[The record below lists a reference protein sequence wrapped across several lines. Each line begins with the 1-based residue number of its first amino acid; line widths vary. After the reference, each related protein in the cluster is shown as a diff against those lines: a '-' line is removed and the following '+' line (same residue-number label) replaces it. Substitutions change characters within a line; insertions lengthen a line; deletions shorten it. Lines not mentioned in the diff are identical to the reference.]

1 MIFTSHS
8 RISPNI
14 NFVIDNAPMRYMS
27 IVQMELGLAENQ
39 HDILRVRVAGVP
51 PRLLTEYLSKP
62 VLCYW
67 GFGVD
72 KHEFCGYIASVE
84 PSFRNS
90 DGVINGSPFQLV
102 ELVCMGA
109 SYRMRAKKTRLWENA
124 SIQSVATTLADE
136 YKFSVS
142 SVTES
147 FAYPRIIQSEES
159 DWEFLN
165 KVAHMY
171 GLSVSMHETHIHVW
185 NPMNALG
192 RQISYHELKNIKAR
206 NGDTRTYPATI
217 LSMQGV
223 FGDSIDPL
231 SSHTLLATVLDNQ
244 GKTYASNNFNETT
257 GFGKPIDINI
267 TDSISINATSTT
279 MADTIV
285 TANSRGINTLTARL
299 SLTGTAGVL
308 PGGIVSISNF
318 ESNFEGFWY
327 VKEVAHT
334 VTRDEFFTQMTVSR
348 KDTNDIN
355 AYMTMQSTMPEVPES
370 SFVDGIWRS
379 SRQMEDIY
387 V

>member
-27 IVQMELGLAENQ
+27 IVQIELGLAENQ

-51 PRLLTEYLSKP
+51 PQLLTEYLSKP

-67 GFGVD
+67 GFGID
-72 KHEFCGYIASVE
+72 KHEFCGYVASVE

-90 DGVINGSPFQLV
+90 DGVINGSTFQLV

-109 SYRMRAKKTRLWENA
+109 SYKMRAKKTRLWENA
-124 SIQSVATTLADE
+124 SIQIIATTLADE

-142 SVTES
+142 SVAEP
-147 FAYPRIIQSEES
+147 FAYPRIVQSEES

-165 KVAHMY
+165 KVASMY
-171 GLSVSMHETHIHVW
+171 GLSVSMHGTHIHVW
-185 NPMNALG
+185 NPMNSLG
-192 RQISYHELKNIKAR
+192 RQISYHQLKNIKAR
-206 NGDTRTYPATI
+206 NGDTRTYPAVI
-217 LSMQGV
+217 LSMQGI
-223 FGDSIDPL
+223 FGDSIKPL
-231 SSHTLLATVLDNQ
+231 STHSVSATVLDNQ
-244 GKTYASNNFNETT
+244 GKTYTSNKFNETT
-257 GFGKPIDINI
+257 GFGKQIDLGI
-267 TDSISINATSTT
+267 TDSVSVNATSTT
-279 MADTIV
+279 MADTLV
-285 TANSRGINTLTARL
+285 SAHNRGINTLTAQL

-327 VKEVAHT
+327 VKEVTHT
-334 VTRDEFFTQMTVSR
+334 VTRDEFFTQITVSR

-370 SFVDGIWRS
+370 AFVDSTWRA

>member
-171 GLSVSMHETHIHVW
+171 GLSVSMHGTHIHVW

-206 NGDTRTYPATI
+206 NGDVKTYPATI
-217 LSMQGV
+217 LSMQGI

-231 SSHTLLATVLDNQ
+231 SSHELSATVLDNQ
-244 GKTYASNNFNETT
+244 GKTYTSNNFNETT
-257 GFGKPIDINI
+257 GFGKTIDIKISDN
-267 TDSISINATSTT
+267 ISINATSTT
-279 MADTIV
+279 MADSIV
-285 TANSRGINTLTARL
+285 TANSRGINTLTAKL

-327 VKEVAHT
+327 VKEVTHT

-370 SFVDGIWRS
+370 SFVDNVWRS